1 MRFLIAL
8 SANSRCR
15 LAAATLLGG
24 IGLVQDSASAHAQDA
39 LPKASDVIESEA
51 DAVPVVPAARERTE
65 YMGRTIAP
73 TMHFSG
79 AGWLTRPTREQE
91 EEPLKLLNAL
101 KIQPGQVVCDF
112 GCGNG
117 YHSLQLAKRVG
128 PTGAVHAIDIQP
140 EMLEMLRERAGP
152 RGLANIKP
160 VLATEEESGLA
171 PSTFDMVLMVD
182 VYHELS
188 NPAEIL
194 AAVHK
199 SLKPDGRLVLVE
211 FREEDESVPILP
223 LHKMSQLQV
232 VKELEANDFKLIGQF
247 DRLPWQHVLQ
257 FARHDS
263 ELPQVA
269 LRPWRP

>member
-1 MRFLIAL
+1 MGFLIAR
-8 SANSRCR
+8 SAGSRR
-15 LAAATLLGG
+15 RFVAAALLASSW
-24 IGLVQDSASAHAQDA
+24 LVQSASTAPAQDA
-39 LPKASDVIESEA
+39 PPEARDRQESA
-51 DAVPVVPAARERTE
+51 VDAAPVAPAARERTE
-65 YMGRTIAP
+65 YLGRTIAP

-79 AGWLTRPTREQE
+79 AGWLTRPTRDQE
-91 EEPLKLLNAL
+91 EEPLKLLKSL
-101 KIQPGQVVCDF
+101 KIQPGQTICDF

-117 YHSLQLAKRVG
+117 FHSLQLAKRVG
-128 PTGAVHAIDIQP
+128 PTGSVHAIDIQP

-160 VLATEEESGLA
+160 VLATEEESGLV
-171 PSTFDMVLMVD
+171 PGTFDMVLMVD

-194 AAVHK
+194 AAVLK

-223 LHKMSQLQV
+223 LHKMSQPQV
-232 VKELEANDFKLIGQF
+232 VKELEANGFKLVGQF

-263 ELPQVA
+263 GLPEVA
-269 LRPWRP
+269 LQPWRP